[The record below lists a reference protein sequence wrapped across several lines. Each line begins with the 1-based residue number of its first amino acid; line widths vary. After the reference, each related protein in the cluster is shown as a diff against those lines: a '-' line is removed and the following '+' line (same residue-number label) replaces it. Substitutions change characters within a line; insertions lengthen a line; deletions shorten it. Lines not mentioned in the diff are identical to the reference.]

1 MTVTGKFAATFLELA
16 LATEGEAGIEPQA
29 SELHFLQ
36 PTASQAWNRTQ
47 VIQVFEGTGNH

>member
-29 SELHFLQ
+29 SGAPFLAAHCF
-36 PTASQAWNRTQ
+36 PSLESDAGDSS
-47 VIQVFEGTGNH
+47 V